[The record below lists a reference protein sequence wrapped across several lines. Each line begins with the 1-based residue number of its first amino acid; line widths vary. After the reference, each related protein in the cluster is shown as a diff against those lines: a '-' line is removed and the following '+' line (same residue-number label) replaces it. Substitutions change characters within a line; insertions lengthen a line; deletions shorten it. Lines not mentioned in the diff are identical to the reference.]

1 MVLFFRIFG
10 SMDSNQNLFSSMVFC
25 QFWTANDVTLSLS
38 LFLFF
43 SVNSLCVLN
52 IPCCRGGGFAPRFL
66 LKKLGVKRPFYPW
79 QKIKNKLLFV
89 YCIIWACVCACAHT
103 HFHYIITTHIYS
115 HITTYIFLIH
125 KHIYIHIKT
134 EFFYIF
140 FAYPKLTKG
149 HRAK

>member
-52 IPCCRGGGFAPRFL
+52 IPCCRGGGLCPTVLAQKVRS
-66 LKKLGVKRPFYPW
+66 KKTILPLT
-79 QKIKNKLLFV
+79 KNKKQTFVCLLYNLSV
-89 YCIIWACVCACAHT
+89 CVCVRAHT
-103 HFHYIITTHIYS
+103 LPLHNNY
-115 HITTYIFLIH
+115 TYIFSH
-125 KHIYIHIKT
+125 NHIYISNT
-134 EFFYIF
+134 
-140 FAYPKLTKG
+140 
-149 HRAK
+149 